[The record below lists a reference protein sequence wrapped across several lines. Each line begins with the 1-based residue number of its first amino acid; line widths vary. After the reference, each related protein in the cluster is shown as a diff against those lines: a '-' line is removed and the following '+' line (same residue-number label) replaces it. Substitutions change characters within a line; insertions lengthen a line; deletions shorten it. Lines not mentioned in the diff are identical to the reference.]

1 MGDVTERMRV
11 KKEDEEEQRDVR
23 KGGGLMARRWI
34 KHGLRKKGERLI
46 GGGVKAAGWV
56 DS

>member
-23 KGGGLMARRWI
+23 KGGGLMARQWI
-34 KHGLRKKGERLI
+34 KHGLRKKG
-46 GGGVKAAGWV
+46 K
-56 DS
+56 D